1 MSSGPADSSH
11 RASAGSRSRPAAP
24 RRALADDLGLLGG
37 ELLEDR
43 EHQLLLAQGR
53 GVLDLELFG
62 EGDELGG
69 GFGLEVLKLDFPH
82 GETSWGMP
90 ARLWALGR
98 GANAGRGTGDRASS
112 VRASLAG
119 YGTGPTRRD
128 LSSRKAASLAAF
140 GLVLRARKPAAAVL

>member
-1 MSSGPADSSH
+1 MGKT
-11 RASAGSRSRPAAP
+11 
-24 RRALADDLGLLGG
+24 L
-37 ELLEDR
+37 
-43 EHQLLLAQGR
+43 
-53 GVLDLELFG
+53 
-62 EGDELGG
+62 
-69 GFGLEVLKLDFPH
+69 
-82 GETSWGMP
+82 WGMP

-140 GLVLRARKPAAAVL
+140 AGGLQAESRRGPVKIGSFPMVFQGRFGRSRAEVLPPVWPARP